1 MMSGA
6 LVPAVARMLGC
17 RNSLALMVVEV
28 IESKAGQGWSE
39 AEIVR
44 WLAGHYDPGSPV
56 ADPALVRFVL
66 ARL

>member
-1 MMSGA
+1 
-6 LVPAVARMLGC
+6 
-17 RNSLALMVVEV
+17 MVVEV